1 MIRGHRAAVQDL
13 GFSPFLDNVLATASA
28 DCMVKVWVVPQ
39 EGLDE
44 DMVDGN
50 EHATLRGHSQAALF
64 ARWNPAANFT
74 LASAGMDCQIKTWDV
89 QRERSIS
96 SGALQTQPWSLEWNQ
111 DGQLLGSIAKDKCL
125 HILDPRSQR
134 KAAQVST

>member
-28 DCMVKVWVVPQ
+28 DGMVKVWVVAQ
-39 EGLDE
+39 DGLDE

-64 ARWNPAANFT
+64 ARWNPVANFT

-89 QRERSIS
+89 
-96 SGALQTQPWSLEWNQ
+96 
-111 DGQLLGSIAKDKCL
+111 
-125 HILDPRSQR
+125 
-134 KAAQVST
+134 

>member
-64 ARWNPAANFT
+64 ARWNPVANFT